1 MTLLRNGLRRDEE
14 GDAAA
19 EGEEA
24 SGEGE
29 RGPFEEPALLV
40 LREGM
45 GGGSLAPDSTRG
57 RRRCGYTSRVEV
69 C

>member
-1 MTLLRNGLRRDEE
+1 MTLFRNGLRTDEE
-14 GDAAA
+14 GEAAV

-40 LREGM
+40 LRDGM
-45 GGGSLAPDSTRG
+45 SGGSLAPVPPEVGSGEGIRG
-57 RRRCGYTSRVEV
+57 CEAW
-69 C
+69 